1 VAVDTR
7 GVDEALEVQLT
18 PLLIE
23 QPWASL
29 KALLTT
35 GWSKVY
41 DGYISTG
48 ESPPN
53 RVTDKDV
60 NVINRS
66 MGTRSKRSRWEPIIN
81 RSELPELIDLDPAW
95 DLILMSEHDWEI
107 HKVPKRIETAVDALV
122 RPYIQIAA
130 ATKVLHIKRPALV
143 PVCDADVLGRLGVT
157 ESEASR
163 ATVAVCVD
171 LRREG
176 RRLLKH
182 LTALQV
188 RVGEELHQQI
198 SLVRILEVLIW
209 KSHPNRGGAAQGI
222 RTARHATW
230 LNGAQPTSLRLAR
243 AISKPPI

>member
-1 VAVDTR
+1 MTDDIGRTV
-7 GVDEALEVQLT
+7 EPLEVQLT

-23 QPWASL
+23 QPWVSL

-66 MGTRSKRSRWEPIIN
+66 MGTRSKRSRWEPII
-81 RSELPELIDLDPAW
+81 SKGELPELLKLDPSW
-95 DLILMSEHDWEI
+95 DLILMDEPDWDQNQ
-107 HKVPKRIETAVDALV
+107 VLVRIESAVDALV

-143 PVCDADVLGRLGVT
+143 PVCDADVLVRLGVT
-157 ESEASR
+157 ESEAAR
-163 ATVAVCVD
+163 AAVAVCVD

-176 RRLLKH
+176 RRLLKP
-182 LTALQV
+182 LAELQA
-188 RVGEELHQQI
+188 RVAEELQRHI

-209 KSHPNRGGAAQGI
+209 TSHPNRGGWRIKG
-222 RTARHATW
+222 
-230 LNGAQPTSLRLAR
+230 
-243 AISKPPI
+243 

>member
-1 VAVDTR
+1 MAVGTA
-7 GVDEALEVQLT
+7 GADEALEVQLT

-23 QPWASL
+23 KPWASL

-35 GWSKVY
+35 AWSNVY
-41 DGYISTG
+41 DGYISSG

-81 RSELPELIDLDPAW
+81 KGELPELLKLDPTW
-95 DLILMSEHDWEI
+95 DLILMDESDWERNQ
-107 HKVPKRIETAVDALV
+107 VPVRIEAAVDALV

-163 ATVAVCVD
+163 ATMAVCVD

-176 RRLLKH
+176 RRLLEP
-182 LTALQV
+182 LSALQV
-188 RVGEELHQQI
+188 QVAEELHQQI

-209 KSHPNRGGAAQGI
+209 KSHPNRGG
-222 RTARHATW
+222 W
-230 LNGAQPTSLRLAR
+230 RL
-243 AISKPPI
+243 KT

>member
-1 VAVDTR
+1 MAV
-7 GVDEALEVQLT
+7 GNAGADESLEVQLT

-23 QPWASL
+23 KPWASL
-29 KALLTT
+29 KTLLTT

-41 DGYISTG
+41 DGYISSA

-53 RVTDKDV
+53 RVTDNDV

-66 MGTRSKRSRWEPIIN
+66 MGTRSKRTRWEPII
-81 RSELPELIDLDPAW
+81 SKGELPELLTLDPTW
-95 DLILMSEHDWEI
+95 DLILMDEADWERNQ
-107 HKVPKRIETAVDALV
+107 VPGRIEAAVDALV

-176 RRLLKH
+176 RRLLEP
-182 LTALQV
+182 LSALQV
-188 RVGEELHQQI
+188 RVAEELHQEI

-209 KSHPNRGGAAQGI
+209 KSHPNRRGWRLKGSGHVV
-222 RTARHATW
+222 TAH
-230 LNGAQPTSLRLAR
+230 G
-243 AISKPPI
+243 